1 MLQTKQYR
9 SCEDRPIYH
18 RWLFLFQKKLLG
30 SLIQRGLRAKAYKRL
45 QVSLELLKRRQG
57 VAPSIILLA
66 AFLRISPEVQ
76 LKGQLYVAPASESQR
91 ISLAVR

>member
-66 AFLRISPEVQ
+66 AFLRISPRSSVEGPT
-76 LKGQLYVAPASESQR
+76 LCGPC
-91 ISLAVR
+91 